1 MDSLDE
7 FMQTNELAELL
18 KQRKINNS
26 SILNY
31 QSVIKK
37 LKRDNREIEKR
48 LWKTCKHVWGQKD
61 SYDDFVIDNVKYV
74 VFIIIIIFIPNC
86 NTNDMVFYLYG
97 KSNKIVYIYK

>member
-61 SYDDFVIDNVKYV
+61 CYDDL
-74 VFIIIIIFIPNC
+74 C
-86 NTNDMVFYLYG
+86 NRQCKICGVYNNHYFYT
-97 KSNKIVYIYK
+97 

>member
-18 KQRKINNS
+18 KQRKINDS

-37 LKRDNREIEKR
+37 IKEDNRKIEKR

-61 SYDDFVIDNVKYV
+61 CYDDL
-74 VFIIIIIFIPNC
+74 C
-86 NTNDMVFYLYG
+86 NRQCKICGLYNNHYFYT
-97 KSNKIVYIYK
+97 